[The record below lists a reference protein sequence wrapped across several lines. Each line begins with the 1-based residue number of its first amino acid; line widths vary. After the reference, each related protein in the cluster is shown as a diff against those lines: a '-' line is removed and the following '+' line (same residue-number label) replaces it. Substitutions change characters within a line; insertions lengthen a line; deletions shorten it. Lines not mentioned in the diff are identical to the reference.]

1 MSFSGLQK
9 YSRLTLIYISK
20 EEATQQDSWKK
31 ILAVPSNRYR
41 LALVGLMTW
50 IPQMDG
56 AAIISFYYTSVLT
69 LVGIT
74 GATVQ
79 TGIGAGLSM

>member
-1 MSFSGLQK
+1 
-9 YSRLTLIYISK
+9 
-20 EEATQQDSWKK
+20 
-31 ILAVPSNRYR
+31 
-41 LALVGLMTW
+41 MTW